1 MRRKPE
7 WEIRQE
13 IDNYFSKRDVP
24 VNNLYII
31 IYYIFI
37 FLFLFKILKLINYKI
52 ILNQVNRGVNR

>member
-52 ILNQVNRGVNR
+52 ILN